1 MRSREPGGHAVN
13 TDTVRTPFTDHVEGL
28 VLQKRSV
35 GYRYDAQAAI
45 LKRFDRFCLRYHA
58 DEATLSKKIVT
69 HWAERRPGESIG
81 TLGIRVSAVRQLAI
95 YLNKLGG
102 EAYVIPSRTL
112 PKYPGYIPYIF
123 TDRELEAFFC
133 RVDAC
138 SPGEGSHL
146 RHLVLPV
153 LFRLL
158 YCCGLRVSEATHLK
172 VRDVDLAEGIL
183 SIRKAKFGK
192 ERRVPVSQET
202 ISRLRAYSEQVR
214 TALAAQDSVFL
225 PSPSGQ
231 ELSTTT
237 VYGNFRTFLWEA
249 GIPHGGPGKGP
260 RVHDLRHTYAVH
272 CLKRW
277 VEEGKDLSAY
287 LPLLTAYLGH
297 AHFRETS
304 YYLRLTADL
313 YPTITAQVE
322 RAFGE
327 IVPREGGTR

>member
-1 MRSREPGGHAVN
+1 MNS
-13 TDTVRTPFTDHVEGL
+13 DTLRTPFAHHVEGL
-28 VLQKRSV
+28 ILQKQAL
-35 GYRYDAQAAI
+35 GYRYDTQAAI

-58 DEATLSKKIVT
+58 NETTLSKKIVT
-69 HWAERRPGESIG
+69 HWAERRPGESVG
-81 TLGIRVSAVRQLAI
+81 SLGIRVSAVRQLAV

-102 EAYVIPSRTL
+102 DAYVIPSRTL
-112 PKYPGYIPYIF
+112 PRYPGYIPYIF
-123 TDRELEAFFC
+123 TNRELDAFFC

-138 SPGEGSHL
+138 SPGGGSHL

-172 VRDVDLAEGIL
+172 VRDVDLEKGIL
-183 SIRKAKFGK
+183 NIRKAKFGK
-192 ERRVPVSQET
+192 ERRVPVSQEMT
-202 ISRLRAYSEQVR
+202 SRLRAYSERIRLVV
-214 TALAAQDSVFL
+214 AAQDSVFL
-225 PSPSGQ
+225 PSPCGQ
-231 ELSTTT
+231 ELSRKT

-249 GIPHGGPGKGP
+249 GISHGGPGKGP

-277 VEEGKDLSAY
+277 VEEGKNLSAY

-297 AHFRETS
+297 THFRETS

-313 YPTITAQVE
+313 FHTITAQVE
-322 RAFGE
+322 RAIGE
-327 IVPREGGTR
+327 IVPGEGGPR

>member
-1 MRSREPGGHAVN
+1 M
-13 TDTVRTPFTDHVEGL
+13 
-28 VLQKRSV
+28 
-35 GYRYDAQAAI
+35 
-45 LKRFDRFCLRYHA
+45 
-58 DEATLSKKIVT
+58 
-69 HWAERRPGESIG
+69 
-81 TLGIRVSAVRQLAI
+81 
-95 YLNKLGG
+95 
-102 EAYVIPSRTL
+102 
-112 PKYPGYIPYIF
+112 
-123 TDRELEAFFC
+123 
-133 RVDAC
+133 
-138 SPGEGSHL
+138 
-146 RHLVLPV
+146 VLPL

-172 VRDVDLAEGIL
+172 VSDVDIEEGSL
-183 SIRKAKFGK
+183 NIRKAKFGK
-192 ERRVPVSQET
+192 ERRVPVSQE
-202 ISRLRAYSEQVR
+202 IIGRLRAYSARVR
-214 TALAAQDSVFL
+214 SVTAAQDSVFL

-231 ELSTTT
+231 ELSRKT

-249 GIPHGGPGKGP
+249 GISHGGPGKGP

-297 AHFRETS
+297 THFRETS

-327 IVPREGGTR
+327 IVPGKGGLR

>member
-1 MRSREPGGHAVN
+1 MN
-13 TDTVRTPFTDHVEGL
+13 TDTLRTPFTHHMEGL
-28 VLQKRSV
+28 ILQKRAV
-35 GYRYDAQAAI
+35 GYRYDTQAAI

-58 DEATLSKKIVT
+58 NETTLSKKIVT

-81 TLGIRVSAVRQLAI
+81 SLGIRVSAVRQLAI
-95 YLNKLGG
+95 YLHKLGG

-112 PKYPGYIPYIF
+112 PKHAGYIPYIF
-123 TDRELEAFFC
+123 TNRELEAFFC

-138 SPGEGSHL
+138 SPGGGSHL
-146 RHLVLPV
+146 RHLVLPL

-172 VRDVDLAEGIL
+172 VSDVDLEEGVL
-183 SIRKAKFGK
+183 NIRKAKFGK
-192 ERRVPVSQET
+192 ERRVPVSQEM
-202 ISRLRAYSEQVR
+202 IGRLRAYCARVR
-214 TALAAQDSVFL
+214 SVVAVQDSVFL

-231 ELSTTT
+231 ELSTKT
-237 VYGNFRTFLWEA
+237 VYWNFRNFLWEA
-249 GIPHGGPGKGP
+249 GISHGGPSKGP
-260 RVHDLRHTYAVH
+260 RVHDLRHTHAVH

-277 VEEGKDLSAY
+277 VEEGKELSAY

-297 AHFRETS
+297 THFRETS

-327 IVPREGGTR
+327 IVPGKGGLR